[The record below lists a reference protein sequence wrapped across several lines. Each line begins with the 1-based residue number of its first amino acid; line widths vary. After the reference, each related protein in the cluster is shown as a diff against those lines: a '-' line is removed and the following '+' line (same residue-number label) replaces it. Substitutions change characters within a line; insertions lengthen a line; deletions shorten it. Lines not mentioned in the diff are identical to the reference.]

1 MPTGILISYLKAT
14 KLVSKRNFFYLVKIN
29 DSSVEILSIQS
40 IPVVKEFPE
49 IFPHNLLGFPC
60 EREIDF
66 NIKVFLDTRPG
77 SIFPYRMEATEFEGL
92 KEKLK
97 DLLDKD
103 FFDHLY
109 HVGALWP
116 YL

>member
-1 MPTGILISYLKAT
+1 MSYIKAR
-14 KLVSKRNFFYLVKIN
+14 KLLCKGCLYPLVY
-29 DSSVEILSIQS
+29 DSSVEIPLIQS